1 MTRAKSP
8 IYKVGFRRRREGRTD
23 YRRRLALVKS
33 GKVRMVVRRS
43 NRYVTVQFI
52 RFDPAGDRT
61 LLTVDGPKM
70 RKLFNWPAKRNAWTA
85 YLTGLYAG
93 REAGRAGVKEFVLDN
108 GMYTASKGSVVFAA
122 LKGAV
127 DAGLSTSYSEEK
139 VPLGKLQNPPDA
151 VKAAFEGAKR
161 KIMG

>member
-8 IYKVGFRRRREGRTD
+8 IYRVGFRRRREGRTN
-23 YRRRLALVKS
+23 YRKRLALVKS

-52 RFDPAGDRT
+52 TFDPAGDRT
-61 LLTVDGPKM
+61 LLTVDGPKLA
-70 RKLFNWPAKRNAWTA
+70 KDFKWPAKRNAWSA

-93 REAGRAGVKEFVLDN
+93 KEAAKKGVKDFVLDT
-108 GMYTASKGSVVFAA
+108 GAYTASKGNIVFAA

-127 DAGLSTSYSEEK
+127 DAGLRTSFQEEM
-139 VPLGKLQNPPDA
+139 VPTKKLQNPPEA
-151 VKAAFEGAKR
+151 MKAAFDGAKQ